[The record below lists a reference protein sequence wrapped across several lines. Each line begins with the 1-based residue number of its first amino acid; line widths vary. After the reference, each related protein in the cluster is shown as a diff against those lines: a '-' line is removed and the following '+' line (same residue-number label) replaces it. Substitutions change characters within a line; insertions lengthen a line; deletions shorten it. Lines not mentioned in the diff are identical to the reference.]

1 MNDMRVLVTVAS
13 RHGAST
19 EIAGAIGDVLMRR
32 GLEVSVLAPDTVH
45 SVEGYDA
52 VIVGSG
58 IYAGRWL
65 DPAKRFVERNR
76 ELFAH
81 RPVWLFS
88 SGPIGDPAKPLDDP
102 VDAAA
107 MIEATHARGHRVF
120 AGRLDKADLSFPEKL
135 IVKAVRAPEGDYRDW
150 DEVRAWSEK
159 IARELT
165 GARVDVA
172 SA

>member
-1 MNDMRVLVTVAS
+1 MRVLVTVAS
-13 RHGAST
+13 KHGSST
-19 EIAGAIGDVLMRR
+19 EIAGVIGDVLMAR
-32 GLEVSVLAPDTVH
+32 GLEVSRLEPDAVQ

-65 DPAKRFVERNR
+65 DPAKRLVERNR
-76 ELFAH
+76 ELFAS

-88 SGPIGDPAKPLDDP
+88 SGPIGDPAKPVDDP
-102 VDAAA
+102 ADAAA
-107 MIEATHARGHRVF
+107 MIDATHAREHRVF

-135 IVKAVRAPEGDYRDW
+135 IIKAVRAPEGDYRAW
-150 DEVRAWSEK
+150 DEIRAWADE

-165 GARVDVA
+165 GAQVDVA

>member
-1 MNDMRVLVTVAS
+1 MRVLVTVAS
-13 RHGAST
+13 KHGAST
-19 EIAGAIGDVLMRR
+19 EIAAVIGDVLMAR
-32 GLEVSVLAPDTVH
+32 GLEVSKLEPDAVQ

-76 ELFAH
+76 ELFAS

-88 SGPIGDPAKPLDDP
+88 SGPIGDPPKPAGDP
-102 VDAAA
+102 ADVAA
-107 MIEATHARGHRVF
+107 MLEATHARGHRVF
-120 AGRLDKADLSFPEKL
+120 SGRLDKGGLSFPEKL
-135 IVKAVRAPEGDYRDW
+135 IVKAVGAADGDYRAW
-150 DEVRAWSEK
+150 DEIRAWADE

-165 GARVDVA
+165 GARMDVA